1 MVTSQ
6 AGSAEGILR
15 GRRYVMY
22 LVKIN
27 GRDFRLSAEELE
39 KLQAKSGVH
48 THICVLD
55 YCKP

>member
-1 MVTSQ
+1 
-6 AGSAEGILR
+6 
-15 GRRYVMY
+15 MY